1 MMSAKV
7 WTMAALRRIAF
18 PVCERV
24 IAKRATSLGLAILG
38 LATAL
43 IAAPSHA
50 QPAGKIPRIGFLS
63 STPSTISEGFQ
74 AGLKELHHVEGRN
87 INIEW
92 RWTQGKV
99 ERSLELAAEL
109 VRLKPDLIV
118 VTSTRPSL
126 DVKAATSTIPI
137 VFVSAGDPVGLG
149 LVASL
154 ARPGGNATGLAA
166 LAAEG
171 FTGKMIE
178 VLQAAVP
185 QASRVAVLL
194 NPTNGDHRIIAG
206 ELPTTAERLR
216 LTLLPIEAQA
226 ANEFDAAFE
235 RASRSR
241 ADAILVMGDPLVYVH
256 RDRIAQIAA
265 RYRLPAIYFF
275 AENVEAGGLMSY
287 GPSLHDLGRRA
298 ATYVDKLLK
307 GASPANLPVEQ
318 PTTFDLVINLKTA
331 KALGLAIPPALLQR
345 ANRTVE

>member
-1 MMSAKV
+1 MVAM
-7 WTMAALRRIAF
+7 WRTAF
-18 PVCERV
+18 PVCGRV
-24 IAKRATSLGLAILG
+24 IARRATSLGLAILG
-38 LATAL
+38 LATVL
-43 IAAPSHA
+43 VAASSHA
-50 QPAGKIPRIGFLS
+50 QPASRIPRIGFLS
-63 STPSTISEGFQ
+63 STPSAISEGLQ
-74 AGLKELHHVEGRN
+74 EGLKELHHVEGRN

-118 VTSTRPSL
+118 VTASGPST
-126 DVKAATSTIPI
+126 DVKAATNTIPI
-137 VFVSAGDPVGLG
+137 VFISAGDPVRLG

-178 VLQAAVP
+178 MLQAAVP
-185 QASRVAVLL
+185 RASRVAVLL
-194 NPTNGDHRIIAG
+194 NPTNGDHRIIAD

-216 LTLLPIEAQA
+216 LTLLPIEAQSA
-226 ANEFDAAFE
+226 DELDAAFE
-235 RASRSR
+235 RARRSR
-241 ADAILVMGDPLVYVH
+241 VDAIVVVGDPLVYVH

-265 RYRLPAIYFF
+265 RYQLPAIYFF
-275 AENVEAGGLMSY
+275 SENVEVGGLMSY
-287 GPSLHDLGRRA
+287 GPSLHDMGRRA

-345 ANRTVE
+345 ANRTIE

>member
-1 MMSAKV
+1 MP
-7 WTMAALRRIAF
+7 RRTF

-24 IAKRATSLGLAILG
+24 IARRAVSFGLSLLV

-43 IAAPSHA
+43 VAPPSHA

-63 STPSTISEGFQ
+63 STPSAISEGLQ

-87 INIEW
+87 ISIEW
-92 RWTQGKV
+92 RWTQGRA
-99 ERSLELAAEL
+99 ERSLELASEL
-109 VRLKPDLIV
+109 VQLKPDLIV
-118 VTSTRPSL
+118 VTAPGPSV
-126 DVKAATSTIPI
+126 DVKAATNTIPI
-137 VFVSAGDPVGLG
+137 VFISAGDPIRLG
-149 LVASL
+149 LVTSL
-154 ARPGGNATGLAA
+154 ARPGGNATGLTS
-166 LAAEG
+166 LAANE

-178 VLQAAVP
+178 MLQLAVP

-194 NPTNGDHRIIAG
+194 NPTNGDARIIAG
-206 ELPTTAERLR
+206 ELPTIAERLR

-226 ANEFDAAFE
+226 ANELETAFE

-241 ADAILVMGDPLVYVH
+241 ADAIVVVGDPLVYVH

-265 RYRLPAIYFF
+265 KYRLPAIYFF
-275 AENVEAGGLMSY
+275 SESVEVGGLMSY
-287 GPSLHDLGRRA
+287 GPSLRDMGRRA

-331 KALGLAIPPALLQR
+331 KALGLTIPPALLQR
-345 ANRTVE
+345 ANRTIE

>member
-1 MMSAKV
+1 MLGAKRWMV
-7 WTMAALRRIAF
+7 LAMRPAAFR
-18 PVCERV
+18 VCERV
-24 IAKRATSLGLAILG
+24 IAKRVASLGLATLWF
-38 LATAL
+38 ATAL

-63 STPSTISEGFQ
+63 STPSAISEGFL
-74 AGLKELHHVEGRN
+74 AGLRELHHVEGRN
-87 INIEW
+87 ISIEW
-92 RWTQGKV
+92 RWTQGRV

-109 VRLKPDLIV
+109 VKLKPDLIV
-118 VTSTRPSL
+118 VTSTRPSV
-126 DVKAATSTIPI
+126 DVKAATNTIPI

-171 FTGKMIE
+171 FSGKMIE
-178 VLQAAVP
+178 MLRAVVP

-194 NPTNGDHRIIAG
+194 NPTNGDHRLIAG
-206 ELPTTAERLR
+206 ELPNTAERLR
-216 LTLLPIEAQA
+216 LTLLPLEAQA
-226 ANEFDAAFE
+226 ANELDAAFE

-241 ADAILVMGDPLVYVH
+241 ADAIVVVGDPLVYVH
-256 RDRIAQIAA
+256 RDRIAQTAA

-275 AENVEAGGLMSY
+275 SENVEAGGLMSY

-318 PTTFDLVINLKTA
+318 PTTFDLVINLRTA

-345 ANRTVE
+345 ANRTIE

>member
-1 MMSAKV
+1 MIAM
-7 WTMAALRRIAF
+7 RRTAF
-18 PVCERV
+18 RVRERV
-24 IAKRATSLGLAILG
+24 IVKRATSLGFAILG
-38 LATAL
+38 VATAL

-50 QPAGKIPRIGFLS
+50 QPTSKVPRIGFLS

-92 RWTQGKV
+92 RWTQGKA

-126 DVKAATSTIPI
+126 DVKTATNTVPI
-137 VFVSAGDPVGLG
+137 VFISAGDPVGLG

-171 FTGKMIE
+171 FIGKMVE

-226 ANEFDAAFE
+226 ENELEAAFE
-235 RASRSR
+235 RASRAR
-241 ADAILVMGDPLVYVH
+241 ADAIVVMGDPLVYVH

-275 AENVEAGGLMSY
+275 SENVEVGGLMSY

-307 GASPANLPVEQ
+307 GASPANLPAEQ

-345 ANRTVE
+345 ANRTIE

>member
-1 MMSAKV
+1 MMGAKG
-7 WTMAALRRIAF
+7 WTTISMRRRAF
-18 PVCERV
+18 PVFVRV
-24 IAKRATSLGLAILG
+24 IARRATILGLAILA

-43 IAAPSHA
+43 IAPPSHA
-50 QPAGKIPRIGFLS
+50 QPAGKILRIGFLS
-63 STPSTISEGFQ
+63 STPSAISEGFQ
-74 AGLKELHHVEGRN
+74 AGLKELHLVEGRN

-92 RWTQGKV
+92 RWTQGQV
-99 ERSLELAAEL
+99 ERSRELAAEL

-118 VTSTRPSL
+118 VTASRPSL
-126 DVKAATSTIPI
+126 DVKTATNTIPI
-137 VFVSAGDPVGLG
+137 VFISAGDPVGLG

-178 VLQAAVP
+178 VLQAVVP

-216 LTLLPIEAQA
+216 LTLLPVEVQTAS
-226 ANEFDAAFE
+226 EFEAAFE
-235 RASRSR
+235 QASRAR
-241 ADAILVMGDPLVYVH
+241 ADAIVVQGDPLVYVE
-256 RDRIAQIAA
+256 RDRIAQLAA

-275 AENVEAGGLMSY
+275 AENVEVGGLMSY

-345 ANRTVE
+345 ANRTIE